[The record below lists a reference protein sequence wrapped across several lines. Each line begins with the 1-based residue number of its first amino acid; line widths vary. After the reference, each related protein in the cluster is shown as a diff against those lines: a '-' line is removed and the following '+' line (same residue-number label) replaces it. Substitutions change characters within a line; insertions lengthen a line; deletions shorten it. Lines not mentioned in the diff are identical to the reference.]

1 MEDATQPKL
10 TKCYIHI
17 YIDNLTSLVT
27 FLSLHHQTCQQIASV
42 RKERKKSK
50 HKWKMSV
57 NAPRPKLTEWYIHIY
72 MQDIITLTQGK
83 KSEEILKIATSYFIL
98 TTKLQPLIDISSEF
112 NHQGLVCH
120 SKKNSAHVF
129 RK

>member
-1 MEDATQPKL
+1 
-10 TKCYIHI
+10 
-17 YIDNLTSLVT
+17 
-27 FLSLHHQTCQQIASV
+27 
-42 RKERKKSK
+42 
-50 HKWKMSV
+50 MSV
-57 NAPRPKLTEWYIHIY
+57 KCPPTKIERMYIHIY

-120 SKKNSAHVF
+120 SKKNSAHVS